1 MNLTKDKRAYGI
13 LVIEDNPGDF
23 ALVEDFLFD
32 QIESPEIVRA
42 TTCSD
47 AANIL
52 ADNKYDVILLDLSLP
67 DKTGAP
73 LITEIIGL
81 SKGAPVIVF
90 TGYTDFSFG
99 VKSLS
104 LGISDYILKDDL
116 TSMALFKSIVY
127 NIERKKIISDNEQ
140 SEQRYS
146 ELFNFSPQPMWVVDL
161 ATLRFLDVNRA
172 MVNHYGYSAE
182 ELLSM
187 TLRDIGPAEDI
198 PDLKRNHGQE
208 EQNYS
213 GYAHHVV
220 IHRLKDGRLRN
231 VDIRVAPVWY
241 KGKRANIVTATDIT
255 ERLEYV
261 QAIESQNSRLKEI
274 SWIQSHIVRAPMS
287 RIMGLVPLFRN
298 PNESEEEKQLIL
310 DYILKSVY
318 ELDEVVKNITD
329 KSRVEDFQAL
339 LGKTE

>member
-1 MNLTKDKRAYGI
+1 MNLLKDKIGYSI

-23 ALVEDFLFD
+23 ALIEDLLFE
-32 QIESPEIVRA
+32 QIESPEISRA
-42 TTCSD
+42 TTCSG
-47 AANIL
+47 AADIL

-73 LITEIIGL
+73 LIEEIIGL
-81 SKGAPVIVF
+81 SKSTPVIVF
-90 TGYTDFSFG
+90 TGYADFSFG

-116 TSMALFKSIVY
+116 TSMTLYKSIIY
-127 NIERKKIISDNEQ
+127 SIERRKIISNHEQ
-140 SEQRYS
+140 SELRYS

-161 ATLRFLDVNRA
+161 VSLGFLDVNRA
-172 MVNHYGYSAE
+172 MVTHYGYSRD

-187 TLRDIGPAEDI
+187 TLRDIRPAEDI
-198 PDLKRNHGQE
+198 PELERNIERDQQGQSD
-208 EQNYS
+208 YS
-213 GYAHHVV
+213 HHVV

-241 KGKRANIVTATDIT
+241 KGRRANIVTATDIT

-261 QAIESQNSRLKEI
+261 QAIESQNTRLKEI
-274 SWIQSHIVRAPMS
+274 SWIQSHVVRAPMS
-287 RIMGLVPLFRN
+287 RIMGLVPLIRN
-298 PNESEEEKQLIL
+298 TNESEEEKKLIL
-310 DYILKSVY
+310 DYILKSVF
-318 ELDEVVKNITD
+318 ELDEIVKNITD

>member
-1 MNLTKDKRAYGI
+1 MSLAKDQTGYRI
-13 LVIEDNPGDF
+13 LIIEDNPGDF
-23 ALVEDFLFD
+23 ILVEDLLFE
-32 QIESPEIVRA
+32 QIESPEINRV

-47 AANIL
+47 AANVL

-73 LITEIIGL
+73 LITEVIGL
-81 SKGAPVIVF
+81 SKGTPVIVF
-90 TGYTDFSFG
+90 TGYADFSFG
-99 VKSLS
+99 IKSLS

-116 TSMALFKSIVY
+116 TSMTLYKSITY
-127 NIERKKIISDNEQ
+127 SIERKKIISDSEQ

-146 ELFNFSPQPMWVVDL
+146 ELFNFSPQPMWVVDV

-172 MVNHYGYSAE
+172 MVNDYGYSRE

-187 TLRDIGPAEDI
+187 TLRDIRPAEDV
-198 PDLKRNHGQE
+198 PGLERNIELDQ
-208 EQNYS
+208 QNPGDYS
-213 GYAHHVV
+213 HHVV
-220 IHRLKDGRLRN
+220 IHRLNDGRLRN

-241 KGKRANIVTATDIT
+241 KGKWANIVTATDIT

-261 QAIESQNSRLKEI
+261 QAIERQNTRLKEI

-287 RIMGLVPLFRN
+287 RIMGLVPLVSN
-298 PNESEEEKQLIL
+298 PNESEEEKRLIL
-310 DYILKSVY
+310 DYILKSVF
-318 ELDEVVKNITD
+318 ELDEIVKNITD

-339 LGKTE
+339 LAKTE